1 MTQVMTGGLGRLGD
15 LGLIAP
21 LVAMALGCL
30 FPPLAELGYAL
41 LVPSVILMFA
51 MTVAMVEPGR
61 LRLQEIWP
69 VVGLAAS
76 NLLLSPVLAAGL
88 VQALG
93 LDGVGGW
100 VVLVAASPAA
110 GSATLVAGLL
120 GLPMRPMLLAQL
132 MCFFALPLTAPL
144 VAAAMLDATMVDP
157 WVLCQRVAVVVA
169 LPSLLGFTLRRLLR
183 DTGVQRPLRGLGT
196 LGLCG
201 IGLAL
206 AHGLGDSRDNAIP

>member
-1 MTQVMTGGLGRLGD
+1 MPPFTLKCVVNTAAPAVTQVTARPRAVRSIPPASLSRGQHAKRRRGKPIPSHRPSPRCSPDGGGRVVRAAADRRAAMTQVMTGGLGRLGD

-21 LVAMALGCL
+21 LVAVALGCL

-93 LDGVGGW
+93 LDGVGDGSSW
-100 VVLVAASPAA
+100 WPPARRRA
-110 GSATLVAGLL
+110 
-120 GLPMRPMLLAQL
+120 RPRWWPGCWA
-132 MCFFALPLTAPL
+132 C
-144 VAAAMLDATMVDP
+144 
-157 WVLCQRVAVVVA
+157 R
-169 LPSLLGFTLRRLLR
+169 
-183 DTGVQRPLRGLGT
+183 
-196 LGLCG
+196 CG
-201 IGLAL
+201 PCC
-206 AHGLGDSRDNAIP
+206 SRS